1 MYNNEFKLGL
11 KDIDI
16 IEATLIYRLKRLTA
30 RRDKVKK
37 DSSIHR
43 IDQEVVNIYDLLGR
57 LHNQKEWYRPKDEV
71 YVSG

>member
-1 MYNNEFKLGL
+1 MFNNEFKLGL

-16 IEATLIYRLKRLTA
+16 IEAALIYRLKRLTA

-37 DSSIHR
+37 DSSINR
-43 IDQEVVNIYDLLGR
+43 IDQEITNIYDLLGR

>member
-37 DSSIHR
+37 DSSINR

>member
-1 MYNNEFKLGL
+1 MFNNEFKLGL

-16 IEATLIYRLKRLTA
+16 IEAALIYRLKRLTA

-37 DSSIHR
+37 DSSINR
-43 IDQEVVNIYDLLGR
+43 IDQEIANIYDLLGR